1 MFQDYEHVQMLQ
13 ERFQQFARDTEVSTF
28 WSCSIFNQLIFSPL
42 ELTVWLVQTT
52 IAMSWLP
59 VSFLTP

>member
-52 IAMSWLP
+52 IAMS
-59 VSFLTP
+59 